1 MTGLPWF
8 KCYPRDFNDGMMGLT
23 MEERGAYVTI
33 LNCIYQRGTP
43 VHDDPLYF
51 RAMLQCS
58 GKAWSRVRASLIVK
72 GRLFEVNVNGKP
84 CLMDERAALEIENNL
99 EKRRELSERG
109 ARGGRKS
116 QALRNENN
124 DIAQAPAQAG
134 LKPGSSD
141 TESEADKNTTATN
154 VSVVERAP
162 KAKATRRCPDAWL
175 PSEDDLT
182 VGLAEGLNPGEIE
195 RALAKMRD
203 HTFKTARSDW
213 SATFR
218 NWLRADAERKT
229 PRNDSPDK
237 LTARLD
243 NYDASWTGSE
253 RAAGLMAARRA
264 F

>member
-58 GKAWSRVRASLIVK
+58 GKAWSKVRASLIVK
-72 GRLFEVNVNGKP
+72 GRLFEVCLNGKP
-84 CLMDERAALEIENNL
+84 CLMDERAAVEIEKNL
-99 EKRRELSERG
+99 EMRRELSERG

-116 QALRNENN
+116 QAIARENN
-124 DIAQAPAQAG
+124 DIDQAPAQAG

-141 TESEADKNTTATN
+141 TEAESEADTTVTN
-154 VSVVERAP
+154 VPVVSAP
-162 KAKATRRCPDAWL
+162 KAKATRRCPETWM
-175 PSEDDLT
+175 PSEADLG
-182 VGLAEGLNPGEIE
+182 VGLSEGLNPGEIE
-195 RALAKMRD
+195 RALSKMRD
-203 HTFKTARSDW
+203 HSFKTARSDW

-218 NWLRADAERKT
+218 NWLRADAERKPKNDRPD
-229 PRNDSPDK
+229 PRIA
-237 LTARLD
+237 ARQA
-243 NYDASWTGSE
+243 NYDASWAGAD
-253 RAAGLMAARRA
+253 RAAEVLAARRA